1 MEILKEDVYMTP
13 KIEVIN
19 LSNLDVITT
28 SGEIEENLGDD
39 NWQT

>member
-28 SGEIEENLGDD
+28 SNPIEDNLGDT
-39 NWQT
+39 WQS

>member
-13 KIEVIN
+13 KIEIIN

-28 SGEIEENLGDD
+28 SSGIVDNMGDD
-39 NWQT
+39 NWQS